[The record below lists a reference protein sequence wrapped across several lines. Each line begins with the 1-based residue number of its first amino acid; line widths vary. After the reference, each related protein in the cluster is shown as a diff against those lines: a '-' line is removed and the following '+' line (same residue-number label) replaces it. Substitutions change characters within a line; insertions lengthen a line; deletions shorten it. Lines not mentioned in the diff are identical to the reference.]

1 MWARGFYRDHVLAN
15 AKYRAYS
22 HFCWPCLESR
32 THTRMTQSVISDRL
46 VRIQAR
52 DGQVIRKHIWPGSG
66 NVGREH
72 LLREWQMHNL
82 VYQNFN
88 LSSRRLV
95 TTPLSKAA
103 DSSWFEQEDFSQSRS
118 LWAVAQTDFDEL
130 AEVLPSV
137 LRVVGLIHT
146 KKQDN
151 SEAPAA
157 MPEMPYPVR
166 LDFAAHCSLPVWGRS
181 FIGKYSALLDRL
193 GSELEGLEP
202 DSAQTHRLIHGDL
215 TADNV
220 LVSRT
225 DEEPIRIVDWERGGY
240 GVREHDLAALY
251 GSILASSYYALA
263 GEDGTQ
269 RVSETSLSRWIDKWQ
284 NLIVD
289 IPVEYKH
296 PINPHDFRV
305 LLAAKLIARGY
316 SRSIFDGPN
325 NPLSALLGKIA
336 GTLLAAP
343 RKFATIWDAGMIV

>member
-130 AEVLPSV
+130 AEVLDDLESNHSGIRARILDDTGA
-137 LRVVGLIHT
+137 LRRFVNVYVGN
-146 KKQDN
+146 DD
-151 SEAPAA
+151 
-157 MPEMPYPVR
+157 VR
-166 LDFAAHCSLPVWGRS
+166 F
-181 FIGKYSALLDRL
+181 
-193 GSELEGLEP
+193 LEGLGTP
-202 DSAQTHRLIHGDL
+202 T
-215 TADNV
+215 
-220 LVSRT
+220 
-225 DEEPIRIVDWERGGY
+225 P
-240 GVREHDLAALY
+240 
-251 GSILASSYYALA
+251 
-263 GEDGTQ
+263 DGTQ
-269 RVSETSLSRWIDKWQ
+269 ISI
-284 NLIVD
+284 
-289 IPVEYKH
+289 IPAV
-296 PINPHDFRV
+296 
-305 LLAAKLIARGY
+305 
-316 SRSIFDGPN
+316 
-325 NPLSALLGKIA
+325 A
-336 GTLLAAP
+336 G
-343 RKFATIWDAGMIV
+343 G